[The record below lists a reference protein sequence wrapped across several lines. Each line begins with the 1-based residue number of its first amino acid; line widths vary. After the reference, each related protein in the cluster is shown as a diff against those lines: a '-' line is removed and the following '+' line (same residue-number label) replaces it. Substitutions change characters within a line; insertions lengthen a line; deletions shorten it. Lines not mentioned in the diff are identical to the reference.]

1 VKKATLP
8 FSALL
13 EFVAQKK
20 TCPRTHSGQ
29 VRPGDSFILMPPPQ
43 PGGQGGLDY
52 LREALAGGAEYLVYA
67 ASQKTEL
74 EARLA
79 ELAGNAPR
87 PTLVQVED
95 CRAALGDL
103 AGTCFATAG
112 PSPRLCGVTG
122 TNGKTSCTYM
132 LEQLLNAHGHK
143 VGVIGTINYRWPGV
157 RRPSC
162 LTTPGCLELHSMI
175 HEMREVGTD
184 TAIMEVSSHAL
195 AQKRVAGLNF
205 DGALW
210 TNLTQDHLDFHQ
222 DTEKYY
228 RCKASLFLGPEE
240 GGTPARDKAR
250 AVNGDDA
257 HGRRLLDECAGL
269 PGLTIAYGL
278 GKQNVKRHLQGEI
291 LSFGPE
297 GLRLKHNF
305 HGQFWE
311 IASPLVGRFNAM
323 NLLGVEALA
332 LALGLEPEDLGA
344 LEGFTGAPGRLERIA
359 NRRGLHVFVDYAHTP
374 DALEKALGALR
385 EAGFRRLIAVF
396 GCGGNRD
403 RGKRPLM
410 GRVVSRMAE
419 VAVLT
424 SDNPRLEEPLAII
437 RDVLPG
443 MDGPAERHIRED
455 RREATALALEL
466 ARHGDAVLV
475 AGKGHEDYM
484 ILGEKKIPYSDQ
496 EILRK
501 LLGEAEAGPC

>member
-1 VKKATLP
+1 MKKTDLS

-13 EFVAQKK
+13 EFVAQKQ

-29 VRPGDSFILMPPPQ
+29 VRPGDSFILMPPAQ
-43 PGGQGGLDY
+43 AGGQGGLDY

-74 EARLA
+74 EARLE
-79 ELAGNAPR
+79 ELAGNASR
-87 PTLVQVED
+87 PVLVQVED

-103 AGTCFATAG
+103 AVACFAAAG
-112 PSPRLCGVTG
+112 PSLGLCGITG

-132 LEQLLNAHGHK
+132 LEHLLGASGHK

-175 HEMREVGTD
+175 REMREAGTG
-184 TAIMEVSSHAL
+184 TVIMEVSSHAL
-195 AQKRVAGLNF
+195 AQKRVAGLSF
-205 DGALW
+205 GGALW

-222 DTEKYY
+222 DMEEYY
-228 RCKASLFLGPEE
+228 QYKAALFLGPEE
-240 GGTPARDKAR
+240 GGVPARDKAR
-250 AVNGDDA
+250 AINGDDA

-278 GKQNVKRHLQGEI
+278 GKQSRKRHLQGEI
-291 LSFGPE
+291 LSLGPE

-305 HGQFWE
+305 HGQVWE

-332 LALGLEPEDLGA
+332 LALGMEPEDFGV
-344 LEGFTGAPGRLERIA
+344 LENFTGAPGRLERIA
-359 NRRGLHVFVDYAHTP
+359 NRQGLHIFVDYAHTP

-385 EAGFRRLIAVF
+385 DAGFKRLIAVF

-410 GRVVSRMAE
+410 GRVVSRLAE

-424 SDNPRLEEPLAII
+424 SDNPRLEDPLAII

-455 RREATALALEL
+455 RRTATALALEL
-466 ARHGDAVLV
+466 AKPGDAVLV

-484 ILGEKKIPYSDQ
+484 ILGEKKIHYSDQ
-496 EILRK
+496 ETLRE
-501 LLGEAEAGPC
+501 LLGEAEAGLC